1 MGQTLVLPIHWSS
14 LNRSIIFFHV
24 EASKLASFHRHL
36 SLSPF
41 LPLWSPNKRTKRWTL
56 KNPKKRKKVAKME
69 TIFFFLLLTTSCF
82 SFLVESSD
90 NNHMYSPCGD
100 TKVERSDGFTFAI
113 AFASRSSFFL
123 NNSQQLSPCDRRL
136 SLSSSTSQIAVFRP
150 KVDEISLLTINTSS
164 FSPVTY
170 IFFNSLFV
178 FF

>member
-1 MGQTLVLPIHWSS
+1 
-14 LNRSIIFFHV
+14 
-24 EASKLASFHRHL
+24 
-36 SLSPF
+36 
-41 LPLWSPNKRTKRWTL
+41 
-56 KNPKKRKKVAKME
+56 ME

-82 SFLVESSD
+82 SSLVESSD

-170 IFFNSLFV
+170 IFFQLSFRFFKILLELIVFLFTLKKKTKNRKT
-178 FF
+178 

>member
-1 MGQTLVLPIHWSS
+1 MDSQKS
-14 LNRSIIFFHV
+14 
-24 EASKLASFHRHL
+24 
-36 SLSPF
+36 
-41 LPLWSPNKRTKRWTL
+41 
-56 KNPKKRKKVAKME
+56 PKKEKKVAKME

-136 SLSSSTSQIAVFRP
+136 SLSSSNSQIAVFRP

-170 IFFNSLFV
+170 FFFSSLFV
-178 FF
+178 FFLNFTWIYCTLIHIKKKLKIERPKYSLLLLQFYSW

>member
-1 MGQTLVLPIHWSS
+1 
-14 LNRSIIFFHV
+14 
-24 EASKLASFHRHL
+24 
-36 SLSPF
+36 
-41 LPLWSPNKRTKRWTL
+41 
-56 KNPKKRKKVAKME
+56 ME

-82 SFLVESSD
+82 SFVVESSD

-178 FF
+178 FLKFYFNLLYSYSHLKKKKLKIERPKYRLLLLQFYS